1 MGTSPGHVVV
11 AFRGT
16 ESPTSLDGLKDL
28 LLTDAL
34 NLLVVPEGR
43 LGHDLA
49 AAGVGARFHKGFTT
63 ALADIWD
70 PVRTTVEAALEERD
84 RPLWITGHSL
94 GGALALLSAWL
105 FRRRMVAVHQVHTFG
120 APMIGNRAAC
130 SAFDR
135 ELPGRIQRY
144 VNGRDP
150 VPKLPALSLVANE
163 FGHVDA
169 ERLLGTEPSLP
180 LASVLGGIAARAAG
194 GLLAGTLIDE
204 AWQGIT
210 AEVNSHFLDRY
221 RQLLGGRS
229 HARAPRARPFRT
241 GTPHPPTFA
250 EDANISR
257 LPDRHSERVFSPPPR
272 RKATGSDAAGIP
284 HVISLDALYDADRVA
299 DAW

>member
-1 MGTSPGHVVV
+1 MVLI
-11 AFRGT
+11 F
-16 ESPTSLDGLKDL
+16 LGLGL
-28 LLTDAL
+28 LIA
-34 NLLVVPEGR
+34 G
-43 LGHDLA
+43 LG
-49 AAGVGARFHKGFTT
+49 
-63 ALADIWD
+63 
-70 PVRTTVEAALEERD
+70 
-84 RPLWITGHSL
+84 S
-94 GGALALLSAWL
+94 LALRGIPVLFGRGSA
-105 FRRRMVAVHQVHTFG
+105 RRLRW
-120 APMIGNRAAC
+120 
-130 SAFDR
+130 S
-135 ELPGRIQRY
+135 L
-144 VNGRDP
+144 
-150 VPKLPALSLVANE
+150 AL
-163 FGHVDA
+163 
-169 ERLLGTEPSLP
+169 
-180 LASVLGGIAARAAG
+180 IAG
-194 GLLAGTLIDE
+194 GLLSGTLIDE